1 MKRVSIRESGDNDKV
16 TIANIIMKS
25 DLAKREIIVV
35 VEREMLWECCDY
47 ICTAC
52 HNLIQTFHH
61 GEFIP
66 TLLNIT
72 NNALLAPPI
81 PS

>member
-35 VEREMLWECCDY
+35 VERDAVGML
-47 ICTAC
+47 
-52 HNLIQTFHH
+52 
-61 GEFIP
+61 
-66 TLLNIT
+66 
-72 NNALLAPPI
+72 
-81 PS
+81 